1 MKYETEEEKNVIRE
15 AHIAKLN
22 AILDKDFDELS
33 NNELAFLKGVSLS
46 SIMTMKRAGY
56 SNDDIILHNQQNR
69 TPATKKSVAK
79 AMNAMSD
86 DELLAMG
93 FKRV

>member
-1 MKYETEEEKNVIRE
+1 MKYETEIEKNNIRE

-22 AILDKDFDELS
+22 AILEKDFDELS

-56 SNDDIILHNQQNR
+56 SNEEIVLHNQQNK
-69 TPATKKSVAK
+69 TPATKKTVAK
-79 AMNAMSD
+79 AMNAMTD
-86 DELLAMG
+86 DELLALG